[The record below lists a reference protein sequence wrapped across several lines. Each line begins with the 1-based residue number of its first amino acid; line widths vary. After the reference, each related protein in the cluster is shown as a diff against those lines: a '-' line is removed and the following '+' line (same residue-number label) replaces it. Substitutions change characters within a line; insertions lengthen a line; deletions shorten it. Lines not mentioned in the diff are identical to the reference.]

1 MIVTQ
6 ERDLFV
12 RTQTNGSR
20 TYLLIVGNQWVD
32 GKVKQRVVLRLG
44 RLDELLASGQ
54 LDSLIQSLGRF
65 SEKLAVLGAHARG
78 DSIVTHSARIGP
90 ALIFQRLWQA
100 CSIDKVLT
108 ALLEG
113 RRFEFSAE
121 RAIFLTVL
129 HRLFAPG
136 SDRAAEKWKDDY
148 AIQGV
153 GDLDLHHL
161 YRAMA
166 WVGEVLPKQQQ
177 DGATPF
183 APRTNKDLIE
193 EALFARRRD
202 LFSDLDIVFF
212 DTTSIYFEGEG
223 GETIGQRGHSKD
235 HRPDLK
241 QMVVGMVLDHH
252 GNPLCSELWPGNTA
266 DVKSL
271 VPIVAR
277 LKSRFGIGSVSIVA
291 DRGMISAE
299 TLEEVE
305 KREWKYILGVRMR
318 SSTEA
323 KAVVARAGRYAEVH
337 SKSDD
342 REDPSPLKVKE
353 VWVEDVRRYVVCVNE
368 DQATKDRHDREA
380 VVASLRDALGHGD
393 KSLVGN
399 KGYRKYLRAGGKQFT
414 VDEDKIKEEARYDG
428 KWVLTTNTDLPAREV
443 ALKYKQLWMVEEVF
457 RSMKSL
463 LDTRP
468 IFHKCDET
476 IRGHV
481 FCSFLAFLLRKELE
495 DRLQRKEWKLE
506 WADIIRDLDN
516 LMEMEVSIGGK
527 GYVFRGQT
535 SGVAGKV
542 FQACGVAM
550 PPTLRSC

>member
-1 MIVTQ
+1 M
-6 ERDLFV
+6 FV

-20 TYLLIVGNQWVD
+20 TYLLIVDNVRVD
-32 GKVKQRVVLRLG
+32 GKVKQRVLHRLG

-54 LDSLIQSLGRF
+54 LDALIQSLGRF
-65 SEKLAVLGAHARG
+65 SEKLAILGAHARG
-78 DSIVTHSARIGP
+78 DSIATRSARIGP
-90 ALIFQRLWQA
+90 ALIFQRLWLA
-100 CSIDKVLT
+100 CSIDKVLS
-108 ALLEG
+108 ALLAG
-113 RRFEFSAE
+113 RRFEFSVE

-148 AIQGV
+148 AIEGV
-153 GDLDLHHL
+153 AGLDLHHL

-166 WVGEVLPKQQQ
+166 WLGEVLPKDRQ

-223 GETIGQRGHSKD
+223 GETIGQRGHSKG

-241 QMVVGMVLDHH
+241 QMVVGMVLDQN
-252 GNPLCSELWPGNTA
+252 GNPVCSELWPGNTA

-271 VPIVAR
+271 VPIVER

-299 TLEEVE
+299 TLAEVE
-305 KREWKYILGVRMR
+305 KREWSYILGVRMR

-337 SKSDD
+337 PKSDD
-342 REDPSPLKVKE
+342 RNDPSPLKVKQ
-353 VWVEDVRRYVVCVNE
+353 VWVEDTRRYVVCLNE

-380 VVASLRDALGHGD
+380 VVASLRDALGKGD

-399 KGYRKYLRAGGKQFT
+399 KGYRKYLRAGGKQFA
-414 VDEDKIKEEARYDG
+414 VDEDKIEEEARYDG
-428 KWVLTTNTDLPAREV
+428 KWVLTTNMDLPAREV
-443 ALKYKQLWMVEEVF
+443 ALKYKQLWMVEDMF

-468 IFHKCDET
+468 VFHKCDET

-481 FCSFLAFLLRKELE
+481 FCSFLALLLRKEVE
-495 DRLQRKEWKLE
+495 DRLARKAWKLE
-506 WADIIRDLDN
+506 WADVIRDLDN
-516 LMEMEVSIGGK
+516 LVEMEVAIDGK
-527 GYVFRGQT
+527 GFVFRGQT

-542 FQACGVAM
+542 FQACGVAL
-550 PPTLRSC
+550 PPMLRSC

>member
-1 MIVTQ
+1 V
-6 ERDLFV
+6 D
-12 RTQTNGSR
+12 
-20 TYLLIVGNQWVD
+20 NQWVD
-32 GKVKQRVVLRLG
+32 GKVQQRVLFRLG
-44 RLDELLASGQ
+44 RLDELLASGR
-54 LDSLIQSLGRF
+54 LDSLIQSLARF

-78 DSIVTHSARIGP
+78 DSVATRSARIGP
-90 ALIFQRLWQA
+90 ALIFQRLWQE
-100 CSIDKVLT
+100 CSIDQVLT

-113 RRFEFSAE
+113 RRFEFSIE
-121 RAIFLTVL
+121 RAVFLTVL

-153 GDLDLHHL
+153 GDLDLHQL

-166 WVGEVLPKQQQ
+166 WLGEVLPKAQQ

-202 LFSDLDIVFF
+202 LFADLDIVIF

-223 GETIGQRGHSKD
+223 GESIGQRGHSKD

-241 QMVVGMVLDHH
+241 QMVVGMVLDRN
-252 GNPLCSELWPGNTA
+252 GNPVCSELWPGNTA

-271 VPIVAR
+271 VPIVER
-277 LKSRFGIGSVSIVA
+277 LKSRFGIGSVCIVA

-299 TLEEVE
+299 TLAEVE
-305 KREWKYILGVRMR
+305 KREWNYIRGVRMR

-323 KAVVARAGRYAEVH
+323 KTVVARAGRYAEVH
-337 SKSDD
+337 PKSDD
-342 REDPSPLKVKE
+342 RNDPSPLKVKE
-353 VWVEDVRRYVVCVNE
+353 VWVEDTRRYVVCVNE
-368 DQATKDRHDREA
+368 DQATKDRHDRDA

-399 KGYRKYLRAGGKQFT
+399 KGYRKYLRAGGQQFA

-468 IFHKCDET
+468 IFHKRDET

-481 FCSFLAFLLRKELE
+481 FCSFLALLLRKELE
-495 DRLQRKEWKLE
+495 DRLARKEWKLE
-506 WADIIRDLDN
+506 WADVIRDLDN
-516 LMEMEVSIGGK
+516 LIEMEVAINGK
-527 GYVFRGQT
+527 GYVFRGQA

-542 FQACGVAM
+542 FQACGVAL
-550 PPTLRSC
+550 PPALRPC